1 MVNPND
7 SDAFAMP
14 KSKDPFPELT
24 FEHAD
29 PRTAEKSVECH
40 RETQSVFDFSGI
52 VPVPSDHTFDLLKRC
67 GAEAGKRCAS
77 RGEELLFDELSCGA
91 CGCPEAQR
99 NYLARE
105 WCWVCVNCGN
115 HIDDGAAVAQLQLLL
130 KKSVPVDR
138 KIPKKICASN
148 VQIFSATDLNAA
160 AENVDSSS
168 SDEHA
173 KLRLKLTLRRLLELG
188 TDRPMAVPGSNWSE
202 KLDELR
208 DCFPNFLPM
217 IDEVLE
223 PSMSIEAAGGH
234 ARPAPVLLVGPPGVG
249 KSYFA
254 GSVASVLQTC
264 MFKVDMASA
273 TTGAAIEGL
282 SVHFGNSSPGELFK
296 VLAFGRGG
304 VAATANPLGF
314 LDELDK
320 VNADLRYDPL
330 APLYTLLEVESARN
344 FEDQSLPG
352 IRFDASYVR
361 WIACANDLYAIP
373 KPILSRLHIVHVKAP
388 TGAETHRMFE
398 RIFEGVVEN
407 TSLQFDVR
415 ISKKIIADAVA
426 KFSAREFKTKAVM
439 AIGKALVRN
448 RRHVE
453 SEDFCISTA
462 SATPKMGF

>member
-1 MVNPND
+1 MVDPND
-7 SDAFAMP
+7 SDASAM
-14 KSKDPFPELT
+14 SKREDPFPELT

-29 PRTAEKSVECH
+29 PRNAETSVDCPH
-40 RETQSVFDFSGI
+40 ETQSVFDFSGS
-52 VPVPSDHTFDLLKRC
+52 VPIPADPTFDLLKRC
-67 GAEAGKRCAS
+67 GAEARKRCAS
-77 RGEELLFDELSCGA
+77 RGEEFLFDELSCEA
-91 CGCPEAQR
+91 CGCPKAQR
-99 NYLARE
+99 NYLAGA
-105 WCWVCVNCGN
+105 WYWVCVNCGN

-138 KIPKKICASN
+138 KIPKKICASS
-148 VQIFSATDLNAA
+148 VQIFSAADLNAA

-188 TDRPMAVPGSNWSE
+188 TDRPMAVQGSDWSE

-234 ARPAPVLLVGPPGVG
+234 TRPAPVLLVGPPGVG

-254 GSVASVLQTC
+254 GSVASVLQTS

-304 VAATANPLGF
+304 VAAKANPLGF

-320 VNADLRYDPL
+320 VSADLRYDPL

-361 WIACANDLYAIP
+361 
-373 KPILSRLHIVHVKAP
+373 
-388 TGAETHRMFE
+388 
-398 RIFEGVVEN
+398 
-407 TSLQFDVR
+407 
-415 ISKKIIADAVA
+415 
-426 KFSAREFKTKAVM
+426 
-439 AIGKALVRN
+439 
-448 RRHVE
+448 
-453 SEDFCISTA
+453 
-462 SATPKMGF
+462 